1 MIRCLTQVHVD
12 AAHFRN
18 LATNSLNRVS
28 SGDKAGA
35 DDLFHGPRHSAQ
47 TSSPPASPEAT
58 VPDHHPVK
66 AALQEIQATGVANSG
81 TVNTGA
87 FITGND
93 SNGILWRGNFEGL
106 FSAYLG
112 FTIEQFPLTYHAVGG
127 IGPLHVAPVP
137 ISAAH
142 FNITNASIG
151 LGPFTIPEIHIP
163 KIPIDVLG
171 SVGLGQTTISDV
183 TALNA
188 LNGGIG
194 LSIGSFK
201 FNDPFISIANFGN
214 PNPPAIGFFISNLSI
229 TGPQI
234 SGLSIGSPIPLSLAL
249 GTTTW
254 TLFPN
259 GWTIPAQTPVTLG
272 LSGGNDPFTF
282 FPGGLTFPKASA
294 GVINLSGG
302 TDPFTLLPN
311 GFQITTVPVL
321 WDGTVLF
328 GPIQIPII
336 NVPPTPGFGNTTTT
350 PSSGF
355 FNSGDGGGSGFYNF
369 GSAMSGWWNQAHSA
383 AAGAGSGFA
392 NFGSLD
398 SGVLNFGSGVSGLY
412 NTGGLPPGTPAV
424 VSGIGNVPPAP
435 PACPASPRPPLPP
448 LPNAELPAPPSPPAP
463 PAPPPP
469 TPP

>member
-1 MIRCLTQVHVD
+1 M
-12 AAHFRN
+12 
-18 LATNSLNRVS
+18 
-28 SGDKAGA
+28 
-35 DDLFHGPRHSAQ
+35 
-47 TSSPPASPEAT
+47 
-58 VPDHHPVK
+58 
-66 AALQEIQATGVANSG
+66 
-81 TVNTGA
+81 
-87 FITGND
+87 
-93 SNGILWRGNFEGL
+93 WRGNFEGL

-424 VSGIGNVPPAP
+424 VSGIGNVVGRVAAVPAAAGGDP
-435 PACPASPRPPLPP
+435 GPSRAGGAPVRRLRTVRRSRRSHRPRSSCRPRRCRQFRTVRRSRRSRRLR
-448 LPNAELPAPPSPPAP
+448 
-463 PAPPPP
+463 
-469 TPP
+469 

>member
-1 MIRCLTQVHVD
+1 M
-12 AAHFRN
+12 AA
-18 LATNSLNRVS
+18 
-28 SGDKAGA
+28 
-35 DDLFHGPRHSAQ
+35 
-47 TSSPPASPEAT
+47 PA
-58 VPDHHPVK
+58 VPSVPT
-66 AALQEIQATGVANSG
+66 APTGVANSG

-350 PSSGF
+350 PVVGF
-355 FNSGDGGGSGFYNF
+355 LQLRRRWGIGFLQLRFGDVGLVEPGAQRGGRGGLGLRQLRLAGFGCAELRLGCVGAVQHRRVAAGDPGGGLGHRQCFRPAGRVY
-369 GSAMSGWWNQAHSA
+369 HSA
-383 AAGAGSGFA
+383 PVRCAAAVVHRAASAFA
-392 NFGSLD
+392 NCAVLHTHTGNSLAHAAVE
-398 SGVLNFGSGVSGLY
+398 SG
-412 NTGGLPPGTPAV
+412 
-424 VSGIGNVPPAP
+424 
-435 PACPASPRPPLPP
+435 R
-448 LPNAELPAPPSPPAP
+448 
-463 PAPPPP
+463 
-469 TPP
+469 

>member
-1 MIRCLTQVHVD
+1 
-12 AAHFRN
+12 
-18 LATNSLNRVS
+18 
-28 SGDKAGA
+28 
-35 DDLFHGPRHSAQ
+35 
-47 TSSPPASPEAT
+47 
-58 VPDHHPVK
+58 
-66 AALQEIQATGVANSG
+66 VANSG

-424 VSGIGNVPPAP
+424 VSGIG
-435 PACPASPRPPLPP
+435 
-448 LPNAELPAPPSPPAP
+448 
-463 PAPPPP
+463 
-469 TPP
+469 

>member
-1 MIRCLTQVHVD
+1 FNTGN
-12 AAHFRN
+12 AN
-18 LATNSLNRVS
+18 
-28 SGDKAGA
+28 
-35 DDLFHGPRHSAQ
+35 
-47 TSSPPASPEAT
+47 
-58 VPDHHPVK
+58 
-66 AALQEIQATGVANSG
+66 TGVANSG

-424 VSGIGNVPPAP
+424 VSGIGNVGEQL
-435 PACPASPRPPLPP
+435 SGL
-448 LPNAELPAPPSPPAP
+448 
-463 PAPPPP
+463 
-469 TPP
+469 

>member
-1 MIRCLTQVHVD
+1 MAFDLPVVSGERIHQRGRPVQGGQHLV
-12 AAHFRN
+12 AAAEGSAS
-18 LATNSLNRVS
+18 ATS
-28 SGDKAGA
+28 ATT
-35 DDLFHGPRHSAQ
+35 GPAVLVQGRR
-47 TSSPPASPEAT
+47 SP
-58 VPDHHPVK
+58 
-66 AALQEIQATGVANSG
+66 TGVANSG

-355 FNSGDGGGSGFYNF
+355 FNSGDVG
-369 GSAMSGWWNQAHSA
+369 
-383 AAGAGSGFA
+383 
-392 NFGSLD
+392 D
-398 SGVLNFGSGVSGLY
+398 RVSTTSVRRCRVG
-412 NTGGLPPGTPAV
+412 GTPR
-424 VSGIGNVPPAP
+424 G
-435 PACPASPRPPLPP
+435 CWR
-448 LPNAELPAPPSPPAP
+448 
-463 PAPPPP
+463 
-469 TPP
+469 